1 MEVLSME
8 EARTH
13 EVVVDSE
20 ESTDRPEIVI
30 EAIEADVVFEDI
42 PDEDELPPGWEDL
55 IYEQWREQ
63 QSQSKAK
70 FKSNNNTLTK

>member
-8 EARTH
+8 EARPH

-20 ESTDRPEIVI
+20 ESTDRPEVVI
-30 EAIEADVVFEDI
+30 EAIQADVVYEDI
-42 PDEDELPPGWEDL
+42 PNEDELPPGWEDL

-63 QSQSKAK
+63 QSQSRAK
-70 FKSNNNTLTK
+70 LKSNNSAQTK